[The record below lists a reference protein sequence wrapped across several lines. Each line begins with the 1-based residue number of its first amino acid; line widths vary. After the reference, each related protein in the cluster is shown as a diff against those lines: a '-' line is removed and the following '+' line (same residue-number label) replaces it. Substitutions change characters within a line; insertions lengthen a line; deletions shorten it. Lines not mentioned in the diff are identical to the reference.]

1 VNPFPKTHVIAET
14 FTGSDD
20 FDSYHQA
27 ERWLQARGYLTGSM
41 QAGSPTGAM
50 SAAEYSYVAK
60 WRNLSPSEQ
69 RACAALIVGGTR
81 GTTTA
86 WVFMRWELVG
96 ASVDP
101 GVGKDGGE

>member
-1 VNPFPKTHVIAET
+1 MNPFPNTHVLAET
-14 FTGSDD
+14 FDGADD

-27 ERWLQARGYLTGSM
+27 ERWLQARGYLIGSM

-50 SAAEYSYVAK
+50 PAAEYDYVAK

-81 GTTTA
+81 GVTTT
-86 WVFMRWELVG
+86 WVYLRRELVAESLAPGSEAKG
-96 ASVDP
+96 AS
-101 GVGKDGGE
+101 